1 MNENLLTVD
10 LPVNKSILDLEFDE
24 NVERERDG
32 NASETP
38 GRGQNQEL
46 NDAEEIGIY
55 SLREEDALLA
65 IDDDTGST
73 FEGTWLYVPT
83 FLRSPRAKRVTELRC
98 GQTAC

>member
-1 MNENLLTVD
+1 M
-10 LPVNKSILDLEFDE
+10 NKSILDLEFDE
-24 NVERERDG
+24 NVERD
-32 NASETP
+32 ASETP

-73 FEGTWLYVPT
+73 FEGTWLYVPN
-83 FLRSPRAKRVTELRC
+83 FLRSPRAKRVTELLLWSSAPTKVKDLC
-98 GQTAC
+98 GFRV